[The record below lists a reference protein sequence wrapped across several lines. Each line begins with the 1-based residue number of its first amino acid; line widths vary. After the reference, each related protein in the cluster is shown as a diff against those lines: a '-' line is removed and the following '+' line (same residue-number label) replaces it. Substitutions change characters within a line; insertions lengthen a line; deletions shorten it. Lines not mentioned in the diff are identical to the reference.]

1 MFVENLN
8 LLQSQTSQNSFKLID
23 EKISND
29 QIDSGLLYC
38 EKSKIALPIVNGFAL
53 FGEAKPWS
61 NKLSAKE
68 WIADLKESKFL
79 QSDNY
84 VEFLKEKERRGS
96 SDTYAAFQ
104 PFNESSRA
112 LYPFISLLGQVLK
125 PGDVILDTWCRTG
138 WTGELLAG
146 LFPQQRV
153 ISLWEGDSNVLGYKG
168 YSHWLNSTRR
178 HPNLEVV
185 FTHPDEPLPFDNN
198 SFSVVHGLDS
208 LHRYEKNIFLN
219 ECLRICKDDGI
230 LIFPHIHLTNSEP
243 EPFFERGCQQY
254 HGSEWKS
261 RVDALV
267 EPTERKCWILPEVEL
282 FNSDSSLILKDDS
295 LTPHYNALLLIAPEK
310 FEGYKLEPSKLIP
323 LKKDF
328 RLVLNPLFNI
338 DLNQGLV
345 TSNIDRLGGFAPE
358 MLLRHPCY
366 DQLQKEIKQ
375 SRLTDKEASLL
386 WQSQHG
392 LTLDS
397 IAVEMKISNEEV
409 LKITE
414 SLSKRELVHPAPISK
429 AMWDLQNFY
438 GFVKLPKKISNN
450 FSEVWQD
457 LGNKYKSNPMICWI
471 QDSSELMFNDVDFL
485 VNKTRIALRAQNIN
499 KDSRIGIASGHHP
512 AALILSWAC
521 WLEGICVVVFDE
533 NQSPEEI
540 YSLRQNSK
548 VDWLFTDNFSLFKSK
563 NSNLVFFDSAE
574 EDNSLLSEEYLLF
587 SVFLNSDSDEILSD
601 TKINPNTDA
610 VILFSSGSSGK
621 SKSVV
626 LSQRALCVSG
636 FNMVS
641 TFNWKNEKLLSLGPF
656 SMMSGLRNSM
666 VASLVS
672 ASTIILPGRET
683 LMPINAWQQA
693 QDLKVTVIT
702 TVPSWLEILLT
713 AESRLSIS
721 ESVKQVLV
729 TGSPLKEN
737 VKNKFTAKTNIS
749 VEDYYGLTETGGL
762 CLATNSSFDENT
774 QKIKEGNCIGYPVGA
789 LIHIVDEKGKL
800 VGSNQTG
807 LLKVYSNQLMDRY
820 MDNPDDSKKAFENG
834 WFLTGDLAY
843 WDETGRVY
851 LKGRIDDLIKL
862 RDGTKL
868 YPNSL
873 ERLLTGLPGVKD
885 AAVTISEPFNSL
897 LGLVVTDKPT
907 EELLNELQLKH
918 PNIKLPDKLKSVVS
932 LPYNR
937 NGKLK
942 RNLLHNLANEK

>member
-8 LLQSQTSQNSFKLID
+8 LLQSQTSKNTFKLID

-29 QIDSGLLYC
+29 QIDSGLLFC

-53 FGEAKPWS
+53 FGEAKPWTHE
-61 NKLSAKE
+61 LSAKE
-68 WIADLKESKFL
+68 WIADLKESKFS

-112 LYPFISLLGQVLK
+112 VYPFISLLRQALK

-168 YSHWLNSTRR
+168 YSHWLNSTGR

-198 SFSVVHGLDS
+198 SVCAVHGLDS

-219 ECLRICKDDGI
+219 ECLRVCKDDGI

-267 EPTERKCWILPEVEL
+267 EPTKRKCWILPEVEL
-282 FNSDSSLILKDDS
+282 FNSDSSLMLKDDS
-295 LTPHYNALLLIAPEK
+295 LTHHYNALLLIAPEK
-310 FEGYKLEPSKLIP
+310 FEGYKLEPSNLIP
-323 LKKDF
+323 LKKNF

-345 TSNIDRLGGFAPE
+345 SSNIDRLGGFAPE

-366 DQLQKEIKQ
+366 DQHQKEIKQ
-375 SRLTDKEASLL
+375 PRLTDKEASLL

-392 LTLDS
+392 LTLDA
-397 IAVEMKISNEEV
+397 IAIEMKISEKEV

-438 GFVKLPKKISNN
+438 GFVKLPKKINNN

-457 LGNKYKSNPMICWI
+457 LGTKYESNPMICWI
-471 QDSSELMFNDVDFL
+471 QDSSELMFDEVDFL
-485 VNKTRIALRAQNIN
+485 VNKTRTALRALNIN
-499 KDSRIGIASGHHP
+499 KGVRIGIASGHHP
-512 AALILSWAC
+512 AALILCWAC
-521 WLEGICVVVFDE
+521 WLEGVCVVVFDE
-533 NQSPEEI
+533 NQSPEKI
-540 YSLRQNSK
+540 YSLRQNLK

-563 NSNLVFFDSAE
+563 NNNLVFFDSVE
-574 EDNSLLSEEYLLF
+574 EDNSLVSEEHLLF
-587 SVFLNSDSDEILSD
+587 SEFLNSDSDEILSD
-601 TKINPNTDA
+601 TKIDPNTDA

-641 TFNWKNEKLLSLGPF
+641 TFNWKNERLLSLGPF
-656 SMMSGLRNSM
+656 SMMSGLRNPM

-713 AESRLSIS
+713 SESRLSIS
-721 ESVKQVLV
+721 QSIKQVLV

-737 VKNKFTAKTNIS
+737 VKKRFTAKTNIS
-749 VEDYYGLTETGGL
+749 IEDYYGLTETGGL
-762 CLATNSSFDENT
+762 CLATNSSFDKNT
-774 QKIKEGNCIGYPVGA
+774 HKIKAGNCIGYPVGA

-843 WDETGRVY
+843 WDEIGRVY
-851 LKGRIDDLIKL
+851 LKGRNDDLIKL

-873 ERLLTGLPGVKD
+873 EKLLTELPGVKD

-897 LGLVVTDKPT
+897 LGLVVTNKPT
-907 EELLNELQLKH
+907 EELLNELRLKH
-918 PNIKLPDKLKSVVS
+918 PNVKLPDKLKSVAS

-942 RNLLHNLANEK
+942 RNLLNDLANER